1 MSFQRGALTA
11 KLKKKPV
18 FSNNDPRASSELAS
32 SKNQLFPLQLPQRL
46 AEQEIQFNPERE

>member
-11 KLKKKPV
+11 NLKKKAV
-18 FSNNDPRASSELAS
+18 FSNDPRASSELAS

-46 AEQEIQFNPERE
+46 AEQDI